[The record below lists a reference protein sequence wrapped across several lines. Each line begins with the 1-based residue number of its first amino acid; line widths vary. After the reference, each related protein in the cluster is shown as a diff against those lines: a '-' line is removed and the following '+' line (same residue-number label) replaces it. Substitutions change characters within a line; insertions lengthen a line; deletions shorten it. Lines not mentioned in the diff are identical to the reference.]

1 MVYLA
6 DLGFRCIAHDRRGHG
21 RSSWPWRGNELDTYP
36 SHNREFKQP
45 DRFRVCQSKS
55 QRVGGGENSVEY
67 AGATTQVV
75 RNTADDNRIR
85 EEALVSAA
93 QSGSHAAF
101 AELYGLHKPR
111 MTKAIWRMTKNKQDT
126 EDMLQECFLRAFR
139 SLNSFQGKSSFGT
152 WIWRIAI
159 NTSLMLLR
167 SGEYKQRAF
176 LCHTASELSD
186 WRLILDVM
194 DGRPNPEQTFEH
206 CQDISRLREAMRT
219 LKPTLREAVE
229 LCIMNGSSIREA
241 AGILQISEAALKS
254 RLLRG
259 RLLLSKSMDLYGCRR
274 SSIGTQESVH

>member
-1 MVYLA
+1 
-6 DLGFRCIAHDRRGHG
+6 
-21 RSSWPWRGNELDTYP
+21 
-36 SHNREFKQP
+36 
-45 DRFRVCQSKS
+45 
-55 QRVGGGENSVEY
+55 VEY
-67 AGATTQVV
+67 AGATAHVV
-75 RNTADDNRIR
+75 RNTADDRTR

-101 AELYGLHKPR
+101 TELYRLYKPR

-167 SGEYKQRAF
+167 SREYKQRAF

-186 WRLILDVM
+186 WLLILDVM

>member
-1 MVYLA
+1 
-6 DLGFRCIAHDRRGHG
+6 LG
-21 RSSWPWRGNELDTYP
+21 TYP

-67 AGATTQVV
+67 VGATAQVV
-75 RNTADDNRIR
+75 RNTADNNRIR
-85 EEALVSAA
+85 EDALVSAA

-101 AELYGLHKPR
+101 TELYRLYEPR

-152 WIWRIAI
+152 WMWRIAI

-167 SGEYKQRAF
+167 SREYKQRAF
-176 LCHTASELSD
+176 YQPASELCD
-186 WRLILDVM
+186 WPLILDVM
-194 DGRPNPEQTFEH
+194 DGGPNPEQTFEH

-229 LCIMNGSSIREA
+229 LCIMNESSMREA

-254 RLLRG
+254 RLLRA
-259 RLLLSKSMDLYGCRR
+259 RLLLSKSMDLYGFRR
-274 SSIGTQESVH
+274 SSIGKQESRR